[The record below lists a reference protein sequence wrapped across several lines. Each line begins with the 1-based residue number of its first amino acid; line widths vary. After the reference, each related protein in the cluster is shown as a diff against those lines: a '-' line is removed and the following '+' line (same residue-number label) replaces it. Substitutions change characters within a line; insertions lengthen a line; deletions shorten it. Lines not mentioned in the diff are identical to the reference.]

1 MIAVVMMLVLRSVR
15 AGFLSML
22 PNIFPVVV
30 IFGTMGWI
38 NVMVDIGT
46 MMTASVAMGIAV
58 DDTIHFLTWFRRGL
72 DQGQSRQRAI
82 LLAYQRV
89 GTAMVQTT
97 AIGGL
102 GLSIFALST
111 FTPTQRF
118 GTLMLAMLMAALVG
132 DLVFLPALLASP
144 LGRVFRTRQAIPDSS
159 PSQFAPHIPV
169 SAQPGASPTQSS
181 QSRSE
186 NDAAFTRV
194 RPDVALGT

>member
-1 MIAVVMMLVLRSVR
+1 
-15 AGFLSML
+15 
-22 PNIFPVVV
+22 
-30 IFGTMGWI
+30 
-38 NVMVDIGT
+38 MVDIGT

-97 AIGGL
+97 LIGGL